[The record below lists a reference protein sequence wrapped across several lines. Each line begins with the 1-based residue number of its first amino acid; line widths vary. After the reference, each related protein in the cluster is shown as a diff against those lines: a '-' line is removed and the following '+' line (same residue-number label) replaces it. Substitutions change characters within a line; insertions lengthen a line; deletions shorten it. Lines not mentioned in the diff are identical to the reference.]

1 MSSGYVLNTSKIAT
15 GVALFNF
22 NVDVLCTDSEGSA
35 RYLSVIP
42 TTTIDSSLITRCG
55 TYRVEQEIFE
65 KKSKNFSVFSSKN
78 LPIQTSPLAMLLS
91 DCRLKLPSIAEALN
105 IIFPFATIN

>member
-1 MSSGYVLNTSKIAT
+1 MLEIATINIDERKDLICMRSGYVLNTSNIAAR
-15 GVALFNF
+15 VALFNF
-22 NVDVLCTDSEGSA
+22 NVDVLCSDSEGSA

-65 KKSKNFSVFSSKN
+65 KK
-78 LPIQTSPLAMLLS
+78 I
-91 DCRLKLPSIAEALN
+91 
-105 IIFPFATIN
+105 